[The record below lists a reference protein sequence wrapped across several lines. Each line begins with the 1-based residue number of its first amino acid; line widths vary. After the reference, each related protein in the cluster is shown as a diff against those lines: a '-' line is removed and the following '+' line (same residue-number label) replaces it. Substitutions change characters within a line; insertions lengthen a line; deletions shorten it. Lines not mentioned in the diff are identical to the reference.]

1 MTIELSANAP
11 TKFIEAKGIKYA
23 YRRLGQLSGLEYQ
36 S

>member
-11 TKFIEAKGIKYA
+11 TKLIEAKGIKHA
-23 YRRLGQLSGLEYQ
+23 YRRLGQLSGPENQ